1 MPIRIELRPPVAADE
16 AAWCALILGSRD
28 AFAGWFGSP
37 GTSAAFARYLER
49 SRSPAAACRLICRIE
64 DDALLGAVNLS
75 EIVRGV
81 FQSGYLG
88 YYIGAPYQGQGYMT
102 EALGL
107 MLRLA
112 FGGLR
117 LRRIEANIQPG
128 NLASLALVRR
138 AGFRREGCSPR
149 YLKVAGDWRDHER
162 WALVAEDWHIQRRR
176 HRS

>member
-1 MPIRIELRPPVAADE
+1 MPIRVELRPPVPADE
-16 AAWCALILGSRD
+16 SAWCALIRDSRG
-28 AFAGWFGSP
+28 AFAGWFSTP

-49 SRSPAAACRLICRIE
+49 SRSPSAACRLIRRRD

-81 FQSGYLG
+81 FQSGSLG
-88 YYIGAPYQGQGYMT
+88 YYIGGAFQGQGYMT
-102 EALGL
+102 EALAL

-117 LRRIEANIQPG
+117 LHRIEVNIQPG
-128 NLASLALVRR
+128 NTASLALVRR

-149 YLKVAGDWRDHER
+149 YLKVAGRWRDHER
-162 WALVAEDWHIQRRR
+162 WALLAEDWRVQRRH

>member
-1 MPIRIELRPPVAADE
+1 MPIRVELRPPVAGDE
-16 AAWCALILGSRD
+16 TAWCALIGASRD
-28 AFAGWFGSP
+28 AFAGWFDSP
-37 GTSAAFARYLER
+37 ATPVAFARYLER
-49 SRSPAAACRLICRIE
+49 SRSPSAACRVIRRRD
-64 DDALLGAVNLS
+64 DDALIGAVNLT

-81 FQSGYLG
+81 FQSGHLG

-117 LRRIEANIQPG
+117 LHRIEANVQPG
-128 NLASLALVRR
+128 NTASLALIRR
-138 AGFRREGCSPR
+138 AGFLREGCSTR
-149 YLKVAGDWRDHER
+149 YLKVGGRWRDHER
-162 WALVAEDWHIQRRR
+162 WALLLEDWRIQRRR